1 MDKLQFKKNLTDLL
15 AQRIDEQVLSLTETL
30 KELKEL
36 ANSPLEQAG
45 EQMEAASGRE
55 VYQADLEAYTKQ
67 LDDALLNQKIIKNLN
82 ILEIN
87 STVKAG
93 SVVVSDDKTFFISV
107 GLGQISLD
115 GKTVFAISLKSPIFQ
130 AFGNKTVGEKFVF
143 RDLQSQIVDIY

>member
-1 MDKLQFKKNLTDLL
+1 MLGQNIIIGNMLPF
-15 AQRIDEQVLSLTETL
+15 QE
-30 KELKEL
+30 
-36 ANSPLEQAG
+36 
-45 EQMEAASGRE
+45 MEFPRRKSF
-55 VYQADLEAYTKQ
+55 
-67 LDDALLNQKIIKNLN
+67 IKNLN